1 MKNKIN
7 INKKKIRH
15 NLKRLG
21 YFVLIFIVAG
31 IVISAVEHKKVS
43 RTIGIDMD
51 ILQLEDSYTLV
62 SEQDILKT
70 MERSFGSNLVGIPIE
85 EIDVERVEKVLEDVA
100 FIKNA
105 DVYIDAQNKIHISI
119 EQRKPV
125 IRIIDN
131 NGFNYYMDKDGHKMP
146 LSKHHSVNVMVAT
159 GNIIPYTDDFLEMD
173 RPNILRDVFN
183 LVKICQKDEFLNAQ
197 IEQIYVNKLGELIL
211 IPKVGNHKIL
221 FGKYENVEDKLERL
235 KIFYKE
241 AIPYEG
247 WNKYKSISLKF
258 KDQVVAKK
266 K

>member
-7 INKKKIRH
+7 INKQKMH
-15 NLKRLG
+15 LFLNRLG

-31 IVISAVEHKKVS
+31 IVISAVEYKKVS
-43 RTIGIDMD
+43 RTTD
-51 ILQLEDSYTLV
+51 ITMNIKQLEDSYTLV

-70 MERSFGSNLVGIPIE
+70 MERSFGSTLVGVPIE
-85 EIDVERVEKVLEDVA
+85 EIDVARVETVLEEVP

-105 DVYIDAQNKIHISI
+105 DVYIDAQNKIHIAI
-119 EQRKPV
+119 EQRKPI

-131 NGFNYYMDKDGHKMP
+131 NGFNYYMDKNGHKMP
-146 LSKHHSVNVMVAT
+146 LSKHHSANVMVVT
-159 GNIIPYTDDFLEMD
+159 GNVIPYTEDFLDME

-183 LVKICQKDEFLNAQ
+183 LVKICQKDEFLHAQ
-197 IEQIYVNKLGELIL
+197 IEQIYVNKLGELVL
-211 IPKVGNHKIL
+211 IPKIGNHKIL
-221 FGKYENVEDKLERL
+221 FGKFENVNDKLERL
-235 KIFYKE
+235 KVFYKE

-258 KDQVVAKK
+258 KGQVVAKK